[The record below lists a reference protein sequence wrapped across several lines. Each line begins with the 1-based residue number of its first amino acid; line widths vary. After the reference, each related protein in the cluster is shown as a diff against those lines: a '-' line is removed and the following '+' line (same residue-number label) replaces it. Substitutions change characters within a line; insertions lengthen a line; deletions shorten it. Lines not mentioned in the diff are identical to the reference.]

1 MRLVPLLACF
11 VSCSL
16 LAQQPPKTMTKMVVQ
31 LQGSDVPDD
40 SFAAK
45 PNTMWRAGT
54 KYCRVEEQPDPE
66 HGINGVIIVNEPETW
81 MVNLADGTAKHMTD
95 PGPTF
100 NCRLPIFAGWLSD
113 LPEDAAKQVGGLQF
127 GHEIEFFT
135 AGGAKPLKGPELQSQ
150 QTTVYQINFGEVSL
164 ALFTYGTP
172 ERPLAVAFKRG
183 DKHEILWYSDYGEV
197 DFDAKL
203 FEKPI
208 GVKIEEMK
216 Q

>member
-1 MRLVPLLACF
+1 VRLALKLACLL
-11 VSCSL
+11 SCSL

-45 PNTMWRAGT
+45 PKTIFRAGN
-54 KYCRVEEQPDPE
+54 KYCRIEEKPDPE
-66 HGINGVIIVNEPETW
+66 HGIHGVIIVNEPETW

-100 NCRLPIFAGWLSD
+100 NCRLPIFAGWLSE
-113 LPEDAAKQVGGLQF
+113 LPGDAAKQIGGLEF
-127 GHEIEFFT
+127 GHEMEFFT
-135 AGGAKPLKGPELQSQ
+135 AGGAKPDKGPELQSQ
-150 QTTVYQINFGEVSL
+150 QTNTYMLSFGDISL

-172 ERPLAVAFKRG
+172 ERPLAVALRRG
-183 DKHEILWYSDYGEV
+183 NKHQILWYSGYGEIE
-197 DFDAKL
+197 FDAKL
-203 FEKPI
+203 FDKPS